1 MTVYIV
7 TEGKYDEYSIEEV
20 FLSKEKAEQYV
31 KDGNEKDSCRT
42 YRVEIYETKD

>member
-7 TEGKYDEYSIEEV
+7 TDGKYDEYGIDKV

-31 KDGNEKDSCRT
+31 KDMNEKYSCR
-42 YRVEIYETKD
+42 YFRVEIYETED